1 MVATP
6 FSIREI
12 GGAVHSDVAS
22 LLDAARRSSAQ
33 FRGSDVLE
41 SILAKA
47 NVSALPG
54 RIAVVDG
61 EVKGLV
67 VWTIAEQMLTIEVLY
82 VEPESRGVGIGE
94 GLVLAAMEH
103 ARSAGLKRIAGRA
116 LPGDRETKNIY
127 ERTGL
132 VSQVI
137 LVGRTLT

>member
-12 GGAVHSDVAS
+12 GEADHADVAS
-22 LLDAARRSSAQ
+22 LLDAARTSSAQ

-67 VWTIAEQMLTIEVLY
+67 VWTIAEQMLTDKHN
-82 VEPESRGVGIGE
+82 P
-94 GLVLAAMEH
+94 AM
-103 ARSAGLKRIAGRA
+103 
-116 LPGDRETKNIY
+116 
-127 ERTGL
+127 
-132 VSQVI
+132 
-137 LVGRTLT
+137 LVGEFRLDAVLLFKGFLSISI